1 MLEEFRSRLYHAWN
15 AFNQNGNY
23 KTVYRDVGP
32 SISRPSRTRLAY
44 TSEKSSIASMCN
56 RIAIDVASTSLKHV
70 RVDDNGRYVTDIDSK
85 LNRCLVREA
94 NKDQGA
100 RQFIMDVVLSMLDEG
115 CVAIVPVDTTM
126 NPNVTGSYD
135 ILTMRT
141 GKILEWYP
149 DHVRIR
155 VYNDK
160 TGQTQDIL
168 MKKSAV
174 AIVENPLYAVMNEP
188 NSTLKRLVRKI
199 NLLDQLDDKIGSNKL
214 DLIIQLPYAVK
225 NETRREKANE
235 RLSDLEA
242 QLEGSKYGIGYIDA
256 QEHVTQLNR
265 SVDNNLLEQIKTL
278 KADLYNQLGISE
290 GVFDGTADDTVMM
303 NYYNRTTEPILG
315 AIAEAMN
322 RSFITETAWTQGQRI
337 MYFNDPFKL
346 IPISQMAELADKFT
360 RNEILSSNEIRVGMG
375 IKPSEDPKADQL
387 INSNLNQAQGIM
399 EEPYYD
405 EQNQN
410 GISEDELQQ
419 LYRQGY

>member
-23 KTVYRDVGP
+23 KTVYRDIGP

-375 IKPSEDPKADQL
+375 IKPSDDPKADQL
-387 INSNLNQAQGIM
+387 INANLNQSQESMA
-399 EEPYYD
+399 EPYYD
-405 EQNQN
+405 EPNQN

-419 LYRQGY
+419 MYRQGY

>member
-23 KTVYRDVGP
+23 KTVYRDIGP

-387 INSNLNQAQGIM
+387 INSNLNQAQSM
-399 EEPYYD
+399 MQEPYYD

>member
-23 KTVYRDVGP
+23 KTVYRDIGP

-387 INSNLNQAQGIM
+387 INSNLNQAQSM
-399 EEPYYD
+399 MQEPYYD

-410 GISEDELQQ
+410 GSLEDEYEQE
-419 LYRQGY
+419 Y

>member
-23 KTVYRDVGP
+23 KTVYRDIGP

-225 NETRREKANE
+225 NEIRREKANE

-242 QLEGSKYGIGYIDA
+242 QLEGSKYGIGNIDA

-265 SVDNNLLEQIKTL
+265 SVDNNLLEQMNTV

-387 INSNLNQAQGIM
+387 INSNLNQAQSM
-399 EEPYYD
+399 MQEPYYD

-410 GISEDELQQ
+410 GSLEDEYEQE
-419 LYRQGY
+419 Y

>member
-23 KTVYRDVGP
+23 KTVYRDIGP

-126 NPNVTGSYD
+126 NPNVTGAYD

-168 MKKSAV
+168 MKKSSV

-387 INSNLNQAQGIM
+387 INSNLNQAQSMM
-399 EEPYYD
+399 EIPYYD

-410 GISEDELQQ
+410 GSLEDEYEQE
-419 LYRQGY
+419 Y